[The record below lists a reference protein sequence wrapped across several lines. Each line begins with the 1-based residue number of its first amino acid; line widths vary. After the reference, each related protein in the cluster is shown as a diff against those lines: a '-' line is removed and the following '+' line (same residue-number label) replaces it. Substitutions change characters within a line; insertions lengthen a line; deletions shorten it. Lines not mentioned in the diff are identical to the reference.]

1 MFRRQLGKHATLR
14 VDDERSQGGDGWTHS
29 GRGILNQAPA
39 PCRAVVSPDPGGSG
53 AGEAD
58 GRCATKP
65 SGGFQQSIAGQT
77 VSADPDVRLR
87 P

>member
-14 VDDERSQGGDGWTHS
+14 VDDEKRFQGGDGWTHS

-53 AGEAD
+53 ARGSGWKVCDEAFW
-58 GRCATKP
+58 G
-65 SGGFQQSIAGQT
+65 
-77 VSADPDVRLR
+77 L
-87 P
+87 